1 MDSYQQARSVED
13 RLDALERMRVS
24 DDQSARAAF
33 AHVMVTVSYINQL
46 SAQAR
51 GRAQTIVGA
60 EELGGGLLEKL
71 EEWLDR
77 LLGGLACI
85 VEKLSN
91 ATSFSIS
98 VGTGVSVTVD
108 FARSRG

>member
-1 MDSYQQARSVED
+1 MDSYQQARLVED
-13 RLDALERMRVS
+13 RLDALERMPVG
-24 DDQSARAAF
+24 DDQSAREAF
-33 AHVMVTVSYINQL
+33 AHVMVTVSHINQL
-46 SAQAR
+46 AAQAR
-51 GRAQTIVGA
+51 AQTMVGA
-60 EELGGGLLEKL
+60 GELSGGVLEKL

-77 LLGGLACI
+77 LLSGLARI

-108 FARSRG
+108 FARSGD